1 MAFTKAKREKI
12 YPKIALIGP
21 SGSGKSYTA
30 LRLATGYVK
39 KLGGNKKIYYI
50 DSEGGRGK
58 YYADKFDYEYCE
70 ITEPY
75 SPEKYIST
83 IKDAVSCEDCGV
95 LIVDSTTHE
104 WSGKGGML
112 EQHSNMPGNSYTNW
126 AKLTPRHNKFVDEL
140 LYAPCCMITTVR
152 GKDEYILEEKNGK
165 QVPKKVG
172 VGGEQRGNFEYE
184 MTVAFNIDQDTHV
197 ATASKDNTGLFD
209 NTYNVLTEEDGAK
222 IYDWANSGKA
232 VTVAKPKAKVEE
244 KKEEKTES
252 KDNTSTETGFNPNTA
267 TLDEFHSELLELC
280 KEKAKI
286 DRPKLMEVLKDIKGS
301 NPNNIKDIE
310 VAKEVYKNLIE
321 IKESK

>member
-1 MAFTKAKREKI
+1 MAFKKAKREKI

-30 LRLATGYVK
+30 LRLATGYLK
-39 KLGGNKKIYYI
+39 KLGSDKKIYYI

-75 SPEKYIST
+75 SPEKYIDT
-83 IKDAVSCEDCGV
+83 IKDAVSCDDCGV

-126 AKLTPRHNKFVDEL
+126 AKLTPRHNKFVDEI
-140 LYAPCCMITTVR
+140 LYAPVCMITTVR
-152 GKDEYILEEKNGK
+152 GKDEYVLEEKNGK

-197 ATASKDNTGLFD
+197 ASASKDNTGLFD

-232 VTVAKPKAKVEE
+232 VAVQPKEKVATVEDLHKQVIDLATKKGGSKSKKVMDIM
-244 KKEEKTES
+244 KKYTP
-252 KDNTSTETGFNPNTA
+252 TGNPNAITD
-267 TLDEFHSELLELC
+267 TKELEKLINELTKLED
-280 KEKAKI
+280 K
-286 DRPKLMEVLKDIKGS
+286 
-301 NPNNIKDIE
+301 
-310 VAKEVYKNLIE
+310 
-321 IKESK
+321 